1 MNMDA
6 APDSPKEKNL
16 KSRKTGITAT
26 AFILLGL
33 GVSLW
38 VGLSFWTQDVGRPQN
53 PAKQEK
59 VPVVIGTATQKTVPV
74 QLHAIGNVEG
84 YASVAIKARV
94 DGELTGVHFQE
105 GQEVKKGD
113 LLFTIDPRPYEVALK
128 EAKAQLEKDTILA
141 QKAEKD
147 LLRYQA
153 LVDSGTIS
161 QEQYD
166 QVYSNAKA
174 LKASVEVDNARIEQ
188 AKLAL
193 NYCFIRSPITGRT
206 GNLEV
211 DQGNQIE
218 ANDDQAMVQILQ
230 IEPVYVSFAV
240 PEKNL
245 AAIKRYMATERLE
258 VEVSLPQEERLVEKG
273 FLSFLD
279 NEVDKKTGTIRL
291 KATFTNKNGQLW
303 PGQFV
308 DVALT
313 VATMPDAVVVPSQ
326 AIQTGQQGQYAF
338 VVKPDLTVEARP
350 LVVKMTLNDEAVVE
364 GLVDG
369 ERVVTEGQLRL
380 VPGAHVEITNPPEGK
395 EKDKT

>member
-1 MNMDA
+1 MNVDA
-6 APDSPKEKNL
+6 APDSPKEKKL

-26 AFILLGL
+26 VFILLGL

-59 VPVVIGTATQKTVPV
+59 VPVVIGTAKQKTVPV

-153 LVDSGTIS
+153 LVDLNTIS

-188 AKLAL
+188 AKLEL

-206 GNLEV
+206 GNLQV

-218 ANDDQAMVQILQ
+218 ANDDQAMVHILQ

-240 PEKNL
+240 PEKNI
-245 AAIKRYMATERLE
+245 AAIKRYMANGRLE

-380 VPGAHVEITNPPEGK
+380 VPGAHVEIMNPPEGK
-395 EKDKT
+395 ETDKT

>member
-1 MNMDA
+1 MNVDA
-6 APDSPKEKNL
+6 APDSPKEKKL

-26 AFILLGL
+26 VFILLGL

-59 VPVVIGTATQKTVPV
+59 VPVVIGTAKQKTVPV

-153 LVDSGTIS
+153 LVDSDTIS

-188 AKLAL
+188 AKLEL
-193 NYCFIRSPITGRT
+193 DYCFIRSPIAGRT
-206 GNLEV
+206 GNLQV

-218 ANDDQAMVQILQ
+218 ANDDQAMVHILQ

-240 PEKNL
+240 PEKNI
-245 AAIKRYMATERLE
+245 AAIKRYMANGRLE

-350 LVVKMTLNDEAVVE
+350 LVVRMTLDDEAVVE

-380 VPGAHVEITNPPEGK
+380 VPGARVEITNPSGGK
-395 EKDKT
+395 ETDKT

>member
-1 MNMDA
+1 
-6 APDSPKEKNL
+6 
-16 KSRKTGITAT
+16 
-26 AFILLGL
+26 
-33 GVSLW
+33 
-38 VGLSFWTQDVGRPQN
+38 
-53 PAKQEK
+53 
-59 VPVVIGTATQKTVPV
+59 
-74 QLHAIGNVEG
+74 
-84 YASVAIKARV
+84 
-94 DGELTGVHFQE
+94 
-105 GQEVKKGD
+105 
-113 LLFTIDPRPYEVALK
+113 
-128 EAKAQLEKDTILA
+128 
-141 QKAEKD
+141 
-147 LLRYQA
+147 
-153 LVDSGTIS
+153 
-161 QEQYD
+161 
-166 QVYSNAKA
+166 
-174 LKASVEVDNARIEQ
+174 VEVDNARIEQ

-245 AAIKRYMATERLE
+245 TAIKRYMANGRLE

-380 VPGAHVEITNPPEGK
+380 VPGAHVEIMNPPEGK
-395 EKDKT
+395 ETDKT